1 MIKRILPVIVLLLLT
16 IRVTAQSLDPVAD
29 FPVEFKDRAMEHV
42 TRICSFGERVAGTK
56 AAAKT
61 LNYIEQEFRKSGL
74 EIERDTFYYSSF
86 EAKKIVLK
94 IDGKTLKPRQLILN
108 PYSGK
113 IDHGGSFLL
122 FYPDS
127 SLARQMMQ
135 DMKNQIIVTRDPADY
150 YQLSYRSPKAI
161 LVLEKADFDALA
173 ESGKNH
179 LIIFQFSGKIK
190 KFQSVNLAGTLK
202 PLHPDTGEIL
212 LSAHWD
218 SFNSVGADDN
228 ASGLAT
234 LLELTKYFSQRRN
247 ELTTTLKFVA
257 FGAEEMGT
265 LGSVSYVDHHPGELK
280 HCKLMFNMD
289 CVSGLRDIYVD
300 LTGKVENISP
310 VKGIIKE
317 DLYFRNKALRGKT
330 GNWMWIEDYPMAS
343 DVPGW
348 LRQDVVDVCNSLNTK
363 INQVSGIGSDHQAF
377 SQAGIPCTS
386 ITIDNQVE
394 NHTPAD
400 TPEKVHPEGMWI
412 AGRIAAG
419 VVVKVLKGSTGNK

>member
-1 MIKRILPVIVLLLLT
+1 VKKRKLPVLILLLLT
-16 IRVTAQSLDPVAD
+16 ARITGQSLDPVSD

-56 AAAKT
+56 VATKT
-61 LNYIEQEFRKSGL
+61 IDYIEQEFRKSGL
-74 EIERDTFYYSSF
+74 EIEKDTFYYSSF
-86 EAKKIVLK
+86 EAKKIAVT
-94 IDGKTLKPRQLILN
+94 IDGKTLKPQQIILD
-108 PYSGK
+108 PYSWNM
-113 IDHGGSFLL
+113 DYTGSFVL

-127 SLARQMMQ
+127 SLGRQMMQ
-135 DMKNQIIVTRDPADY
+135 DMKNKIIVTRDPADY
-150 YQLSYRSPKAI
+150 YSLSSRSPRAI
-161 LVLEKADFDALA
+161 LVLEKADFNALIDTGG
-173 ESGKNH
+173 SRKGH
-179 LIIFQFSGKIK
+179 SIVFRFSGKIK
-190 KFQSVNLAGTLK
+190 KIQSVNLAGTLR
-202 PLHPDTGEIL
+202 PLHPDSGEIL

-234 LLELTKYFSQRRN
+234 LIELAKYFSQHRN
-247 ELTTTLKFVA
+247 GLAATMKFVA

-265 LGSVSYVDHHPGELK
+265 VGAVSYVDHHRGELQ
-280 HCKLMFNMD
+280 HCRLMFNID
-289 CVSGLRDIYVD
+289 CVSGLRDIYID

-330 GNWMWIEDYPMAS
+330 GNWMWIKEYPMAS

-348 LRQDVVDVCNSLNTK
+348 LRQDVVDVCNALYTK

-377 SQAGIPCTS
+377 ALAGIPSTS
-386 ITIDNQVE
+386 ITIDNHVE
-394 NHTPAD
+394 NHTSSD

-412 AGRIAAG
+412 AGRIVAG
-419 VVVKVLKGSTGNK
+419 VVVKVLK